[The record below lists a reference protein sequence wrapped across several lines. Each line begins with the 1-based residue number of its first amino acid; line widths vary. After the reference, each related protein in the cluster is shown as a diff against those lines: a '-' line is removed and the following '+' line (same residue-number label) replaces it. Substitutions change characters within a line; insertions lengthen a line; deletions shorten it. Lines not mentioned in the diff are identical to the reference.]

1 MLTVSVN
8 TTCSAMMAV
17 AADPR
22 GSVIAVAEPAYDLR
36 ERKRTKTRLMIQA
49 EAFRLFA
56 ENGYENTTVDDIA
69 YAAAI
74 SPRTFFRYF
83 PTKEDVVLWDEY
95 DPIAPDLV
103 EARPIDEPIAETL
116 RAIIREA
123 IGGVY
128 RRDPE
133 QLLVRTRL
141 LASVPELRARMLA
154 QQGSGAEA
162 LAALLA
168 DKRGLP
174 RDDLAARVI
183 AAALGAAIITAI
195 DVWHSDNGNSDL
207 LELVDRAIDVLA
219 RGMQELKA

>member
-1 MLTVSVN
+1 MS
-8 TTCSAMMAV
+8 V
-17 AADPR
+17 AARNR
-22 GSVIAVAEPAYDLR
+22 GSVVAVAEPSYDLR

-56 ENGYENTTVDDIA
+56 EQGYENTTVDDIA

-83 PTKEDVVLWDEY
+83 PTKEDVVIWDEY

-103 EARPIDEPIAETL
+103 EARPSDEPLAETL
-116 RAIIREA
+116 RAITREA
-123 IGGVY
+123 IGGLY

-133 QLLVRTRL
+133 QLLMRTRL
-141 LASVPELRARMLA
+141 LTSVPELRARMLA
-154 QQGSGAEA
+154 QQGSGGDM

-168 DKRGLP
+168 QKRGLP

-183 AAALGAAIITAI
+183 AAAFGAAIITAI
-195 DVWHSDNGNSDL
+195 DAWHTDDSSSDL
-207 LELVDRAIDVLA
+207 LELVDRAIDALA
-219 RGMQELKA
+219 RGLQELKVQPVADSEDR

>member
-1 MLTVSVN
+1 MVPW
-8 TTCSAMMAV
+8 MAEQ
-17 AADPR
+17 
-22 GSVIAVAEPAYDLR
+22 GYDLR

-56 ENGYENTTVDDIA
+56 ERGYENTTVDDIA

-83 PTKEDVVLWDEY
+83 PAKEDVVIWDEY

-103 EARPIDEPIAETL
+103 DARPNDEPLAETL
-116 RAIIREA
+116 RAITREA
-123 IGGVY
+123 IGGLY

-133 QLLVRTRL
+133 QLLIRTRL
-141 LASVPELRARMLA
+141 VTSVPELRARMLA
-154 QQGSGAEA
+154 QQGSGGQM

-168 DKRGLP
+168 HKRGLP

-183 AAALGAAIITAI
+183 AAAFGAAIITAI
-195 DVWHSDNGNSDL
+195 DAWQTDDGKSDL
-207 LELVDRAIDVLA
+207 LELVDRAIDALA
-219 RGMQELKA
+219 RGLRELNA